1 MTLSQYM
8 ELQND
13 MELYGVKKILKIEED
28 TVQCVN
34 THDKV
39 VCLPK
44 EQVQQSLEE
53 AIFSMEWDEARE
65 SGEIRA

>member
-13 MELYGVKKILKIEED
+13 MELYGIKKILKIEED

-44 EQVQQSLEE
+44 EQVEQSLEE
-53 AIFSMEWDEARE
+53 AIFGIEWNEWRE
-65 SGEIRA
+65 SEEYRA

>member
-13 MELYGVKKILKIEED
+13 MELYGIKKILKIEED

-34 THDKV
+34 THGKV

-44 EQVQQSLEE
+44 EQVEQSLEE
-53 AIFSMEWDEARE
+53 AIFGIEWNEWRE
-65 SGEIRA
+65 SEEYRA